1 MELPQW
7 LLPEKTSL
15 INEFK
20 MENSTIIINL
30 EPSGSQAVDRTSA
43 TYEEAFLGGGSEEM
57 SNARGRGRARRKKR
71 KLERIA
77 NKREVRTE
85 RRKLK
90 SDRQEERL
98 ARRRKRKQTRQ
109 EMRDEQQEARME
121 RRNKR
126 REDRENRRGNEPEGD
141 EEDEDTQTTQETGG
155 SDDRGE
161 DTGSTGGSSTSYE
174 EDEDED
180 TGSDDYASDE
190 DEDEDAGSDDYASD
204 EDEDDASFNGVNYD
218 FDGESSE
225 FISEATGKT
234 SVSPMVQEIC
244 MKIEWNN
251 EMLMR
256 LANKKK
262 QMLAQGKDVS
272 AVNSAIDQKFD
283 RVQSLENKLENFA
296 GADGKVD
303 RKRAKEIRLGKQ
315 MARRKRLAMASD
327 MIPPVLVA
335 KLIKRGLSKEQIQ
348 EWWAKKGKKRFG
360 KSSFDG
366 ETNVDDRVIITDEPV
381 DTENWGM
388 PSAEFDVDLGGGE
401 GYDPMSF
408 ATGETSGSG
417 NFWKS
422 VLVGVVVGGV
432 LIYAIRKY
440 KLLKD

>member
-1 MELPQW
+1 
-7 LLPEKTSL
+7 
-15 INEFK
+15 

-90 SDRQEERL
+90 SDRQEERI
-98 ARRRKRKQTRQ
+98 ARRKKRKSSRQ
-109 EMRDEQQEARME
+109 EIRDEQQEARME

-161 DTGSTGGSSTSYE
+161 DTGSTGGSSTSYD

-190 DEDEDAGSDDYASD
+190 DEDE
-204 EDEDDASFNGVNYD
+204 DASFNGVNYD

>member
-1 MELPQW
+1 
-7 LLPEKTSL
+7 
-15 INEFK
+15 

-90 SDRQEERL
+90 SDRQEERI
-98 ARRRKRKQTRQ
+98 ARRKKRKSSRQ
-109 EMRDEQQEARME
+109 EIRDEQQEARME

-161 DTGSTGGSSTSYE
+161 DTGSTGGSSTSYD

-180 TGSDDYASDE
+180 T
-190 DEDEDAGSDDYASD
+190 GSDDYASD

>member
-1 MELPQW
+1 
-7 LLPEKTSL
+7 
-15 INEFK
+15 

-77 NKREVRTE
+77 NKREVRSE

-90 SDRQEERL
+90 SDRQEERI
-98 ARRRKRKQTRQ
+98 ARRKKRKSSRQ
-109 EMRDEQQEARME
+109 EIRDEQQEARME

-161 DTGSTGGSSTSYE
+161 DTGSTGGSSTSYD

-190 DEDEDAGSDDYASD
+190 DEDE
-204 EDEDDASFNGVNYD
+204 DASFNGVNYD

>member
-1 MELPQW
+1 
-7 LLPEKTSL
+7 
-15 INEFK
+15 
-20 MENSTIIINL
+20 MENNTIIINL
-30 EPSGSQAVDRTSA
+30 EPSGSQVVDRTSA
-43 TYEEAFLGGGSEEM
+43 TYEEAFLGGGSESEEM
-57 SNARGRGRARRKKR
+57 SNAKGRGRARRKKR
-71 KLERIA
+71 RLERIK
-77 NKREVRTE
+77 NRREVRTE

-141 EEDEDTQTTQETGG
+141 EEDEDTLTTRDEGGYDERDEDAGSTSG
-155 SDDRGE
+155 SDE
-161 DTGSTGGSSTSYE
+161 
-174 EDEDED
+174 
-180 TGSDDYASDE
+180 YA
-190 DEDEDAGSDDYASD
+190 DEDEDAGSDDYAD
-204 EDEDDASFNGVNYD
+204 EDEDYGSDEYADEDEEETSFDGVNYD
-218 FDGESSE
+218 FDGESDE
-225 FISEATGKT
+225 FISEATGRTK
-234 SVSPMVQEIC
+234 VSPMVQEIC

-272 AVNSAIDQKFD
+272 RVNSAIDEKFD
-283 RVQSLENKLENFA
+283 RVQNLENKLENFA
-296 GADGKVD
+296 GADGKID
-303 RKRAKEIRLGKQ
+303 RKRAKEIRLAKK

-327 MIPPVLVA
+327 MIPPVLA
-335 KLIKRGLSKEQIQ
+335 EKLRKRGFTPEQISQ
-348 EWWAKKGKKRFG
+348 WWATKGKRRFK
-360 KSSFDG
+360 KSNFEGEG
-366 ETNVDDRVIITDEPV
+366 ETNIDDRVIITDEPV

-388 PSAEFDVDLGGGE
+388 PPTEFDVDLGGGA

-408 ATGETSGSG
+408 ATGEKSSTSG

-432 LIYAIRKY
+432 LIYVIRKY